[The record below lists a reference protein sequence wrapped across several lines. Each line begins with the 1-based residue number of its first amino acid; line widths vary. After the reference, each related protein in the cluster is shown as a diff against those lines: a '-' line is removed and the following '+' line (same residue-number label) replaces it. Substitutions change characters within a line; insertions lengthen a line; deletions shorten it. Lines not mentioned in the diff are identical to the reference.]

1 MRIPHGGVSP
11 RELKSMGV
19 SAGRFIDFSV
29 NINPLGTSPSAM
41 DAIARLDPSSYPDPD
56 SGEIR
61 EALARMTGVAPGQIV
76 VGNGSTELIYLLA
89 HTYLNKGDR
98 AVILSPTFGEYE
110 AACRLVVA
118 QIEIIHSKEEDGFR
132 WDAGGVG
139 AACRRI
145 HLLRP
150 ALTFL
155 CNPNNPTG
163 VYLERAAVA
172 ELAAAAGDGLLVLDE
187 AYISFVESACP
198 DSSGLLEMGNLV
210 ILRSLTKDHALAG
223 LRLGYALC
231 PPAVADALVMGQ
243 PSWSVNAAAQAAGL
257 ASLADRAHLSRGV
270 ACASEG
276 KRYLDGALRAL
287 GLKVTPSAANFLLVE
302 VGDGAEV
309 RRRLLHRGFGVR
321 DCASFG
327 LPRHIRIGARA
338 VPECQKLIAAL
349 KEVLGRAS

>member
-1 MRIPHGGVSP
+1 
-11 RELKSMGV
+11 MGV
-19 SAGRFIDFSV
+19 SAGHFIDFSV

-61 EALARMTGVAPGQIV
+61 RALARMTGVAPDQIV

-118 QIEIIHSKEEDGFR
+118 RIELIHSKEEDGFR

-139 AACRRI
+139 AACRKIDR
-145 HLLRP
+145 LRP
-150 ALTFL
+150 ALIFL

-163 VYLERAAVA
+163 VFLERAAVA
-172 ELAAAAGDGLLVLDE
+172 ELAEAAGDGLLVLDE
-187 AYISFVESACP
+187 AYISFVESAWE
-198 DSSGLLEMGNLV
+198 STSLLGMGNLV

-243 PSWSVNAAAQAAGL
+243 PSWSVNAAAQAAGI
-257 ASLADRAHLSRGV
+257 ASLADRAHLSRGL

-276 KRYLDGALRAL
+276 KRYLDGALREL

-327 LPRHIRIGARA
+327 LPRHIRIGARS
-338 VPECQKLIAAL
+338 VPECRRLVCAL
-349 KEVLGRAS
+349 KKVLP